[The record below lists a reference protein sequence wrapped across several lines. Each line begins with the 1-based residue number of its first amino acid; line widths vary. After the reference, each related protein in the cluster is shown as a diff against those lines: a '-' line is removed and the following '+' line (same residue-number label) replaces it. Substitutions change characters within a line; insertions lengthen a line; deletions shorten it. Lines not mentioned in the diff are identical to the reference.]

1 MPMAYCGT
9 RIPENSCGVKVP
21 FRVLW
26 RRRLATKKVTA
37 YRRYLARKAREQR
50 ALDDFGRRLEA
61 AHATQKDMLHLFAE
75 CRVRFHLI
83 SAPRPR
89 ATHTRAPRPR
99 ATRRARTV
107 AVAASPGPGED
118 GSSSDPD
125 SPPPHAP
132 GWGLL
137 PRTPRPTFP
146 SHTAVGAIPGG
157 SRCCWLMPKRRP

>member
-1 MPMAYCGT
+1 MEGIKITPHAIIARGRGMDHSFLVRRRETPAL
-9 RIPENSCGVKVP
+9 E
-21 FRVLW
+21 W
-26 RRRLATKKVTA
+26 RRTM
-37 YRRYLARKAREQR
+37 
-50 ALDDFGRRLEA
+50 EA
-61 AHATQKDMLHLFAE
+61 AQRGDVDAVLHWPGTTILHFFRKHRARRDMA
-75 CRVRFHLI
+75 RGI
-83 SAPRPR
+83 APRR
-89 ATHTRAPRPR
+89 APRAPRPR